1 MPAAG
6 DLPCNLKMYS
16 DQDLNQCLW
25 DDAQSTEDTGQGA
38 PMNSFYF
45 SETSPSCLYPELQ
58 IGSSVCHLGFDFV
71 CLDFCSIFATN
82 YLFFKLLLE
91 FVMVRKA
98 FTTPEL
104 LRDLPMFFFFI
115 TSCVLNFYITSLMI

>member
-1 MPAAG
+1 
-6 DLPCNLKMYS
+6 
-16 DQDLNQCLW
+16 
-25 DDAQSTEDTGQGA
+25 
-38 PMNSFYF
+38 MNSFYF

-104 LRDLPMFFFFI
+104 LRDLPMFFFYYFLRTKLLHYIFDDLKFI
-115 TSCVLNFYITSLMI
+115 FVTEYEIQI